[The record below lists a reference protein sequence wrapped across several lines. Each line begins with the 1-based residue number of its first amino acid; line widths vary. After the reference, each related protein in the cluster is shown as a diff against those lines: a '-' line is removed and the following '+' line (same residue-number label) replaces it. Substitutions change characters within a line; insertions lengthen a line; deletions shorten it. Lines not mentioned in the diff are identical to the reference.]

1 MSRYAAQGAHV
12 YWFIFLSKYQ
22 NIIDYQIY
30 FYSKAFT
37 FNLK

>member
-1 MSRYAAQGAHV
+1 MLPNVLMYIDL
-12 YWFIFLSKYQ
+12 YFYQ
-22 NIIDYQIY
+22 NITDYQIY